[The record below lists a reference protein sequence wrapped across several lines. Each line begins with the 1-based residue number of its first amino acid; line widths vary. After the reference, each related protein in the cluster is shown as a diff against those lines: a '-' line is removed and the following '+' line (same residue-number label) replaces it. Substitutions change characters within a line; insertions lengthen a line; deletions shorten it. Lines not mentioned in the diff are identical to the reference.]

1 MITETSDSQICMTR
15 DMEPKA
21 LHIMV
26 APAELTDKLCCV
38 HLLLISGGEFDFVK
52 VWMCY

>member
-1 MITETSDSQICMTR
+1 MTR

-21 LHIMV
+21 LHKIMEPMV
-26 APAELTDKLCCV
+26 APAELLDNLCCV
-38 HLLLISGGEFDFVK
+38 HLLLILGGEFDFVK